1 MYNLIIYIAFVLLK
15 EDFMTYFLI
24 YLVIINL
31 IGFVIMGIDKSRAR
45 KNKWRIS
52 EKTIFVTALLGGSIG
67 VKLGMQQYR
76 HKTQHKQFVYG
87 IPAIIII
94 QLIVALYTAYLLLH
108 K

>member
-1 MYNLIIYIAFVLLK
+1 MKYL
-15 EDFMTYFLI
+15 LI
-24 YLVIINL
+24 YLIAINS
-31 IGFVIMGIDKSRAR
+31 IGFVIMGIDKSKAK

-52 EKTIFVTALLGGSIG
+52 EKTIFVIALLGGSIG

-76 HKTQHKQFVYG
+76 HKTQHKKFVYG

-94 QLIVALYTAYLLLH
+94 QLIAALYAAYLLLY